1 MEDSLLM
8 VTEYG
13 IPLETWIKSF
23 NVASLTDSEKESISM
38 EVLWG
43 LKCILDAC
51 NFLHMTCR
59 ISHCMIS
66 PQSCFVTKN
75 GDWKLGFMDLAC
87 DVSVDTDHFRHHETI
102 LSSAYRSPERLDG
115 SWSEKFNRSN
125 VDQTP
130 NQSSPTLGSS
140 IDIFSLGRV
149 IQFVFDTLKFLEMP
163 QCLTAPLKRMLSPD
177 CKRRPTCSSLLRLP
191 CFESDQLA
199 LMTSISELQL
209 KPTSE
214 CLDVFKVIKQK
225 ADVISRAA
233 CTFKILPSIGHSLNQ
248 AVNDFQNRD
257 LRELSR
263 QVVAKEFDSPFD
275 RLFKLPWI
283 SCHVLVL
290 NKKSKKFP
298 FRLVA

>member
-1 MEDSLLM
+1 MEDSLLI

-13 IPLETWIKSF
+13 LPLETWIKNF
-23 NVASLTDSEKESISM
+23 TLAPLTDSEKESLIM
-38 EVLWG
+38 EILWG

-87 DVSVDTDHFRHHETI
+87 DISVDTDYFRLNESI
-102 LSSAYRSPERLDG
+102 LTTAYRSPERVDG
-115 SWSEKFNRSN
+115 SWSDKYNRSQS
-125 VDQTP
+125 DQTSS
-130 NQSSPTLGSS
+130 QSLPSLGSAV
-140 IDIFSLGRV
+140 DIYSLGKV

-163 QCLTAPLKRMLSPD
+163 QCLSSPLKRMLSPD

-214 CLDVFKVIKQK
+214 CLEVFKVIKQK

-263 QVVAKEFDSPFD
+263 QVNSLSCVTYSP

-283 SCHVLVL
+283 S
-290 NKKSKKFP
+290 
-298 FRLVA
+298 